1 MTIAAFASLRFTRCA
16 RVPSPDRNRE
26 WAGSGIDRPHR
37 RPVAFAFPTAIGA
50 QKGRPPSLL
59 LCSSHSS
66 AVLEAR
72 DAMEDRRW

>member
-1 MTIAAFASLRFTRCA
+1 MTTPAFASLRFTRGTQ
-16 RVPSPDRNRE
+16 VPSPDRNRE

-37 RPVAFAFPTAIGA
+37 RPVAFAFLTAIGA